1 MTQFKYLNNLK
12 IIKIVVDKIL
22 NRWYYIRVVWKEQH
36 KLQIIW
42 KNFKKVLDKIKWVWY
57 NDLAVWDSEAMNH
70 DNLRLNSTHN
80 PENLHISHIFLD
92 ENKRSAV
99 RV

>member
-57 NDLAVWDSEAMNH
+57 NDWAVWDSKAMNH

-80 PENLHISHIFLD
+80 PENSHSFLG
-92 ENKRSAV
+92 ENEQSEV
-99 RV
+99 RA